1 MDGGE
6 KAGAKGQRGSDSP
19 TTPARSC
26 WATHTPDDVRRPPC
40 EFLQRIMS
48 KSTQGED
55 ATTYLVVQ
63 NLGTL
68 EMPGKQPLI
77 LKPIEQKGGF

>member
-19 TTPARSC
+19 ATRARPC
-26 WATHTPDDVRRPPC
+26 WPTHTPDDVGRPPC
-40 EFLQRIMS
+40 EFVHRIVML

-55 ATTYLVVQ
+55 ATT
-63 NLGTL
+63 
-68 EMPGKQPLI
+68 
-77 LKPIEQKGGF
+77 